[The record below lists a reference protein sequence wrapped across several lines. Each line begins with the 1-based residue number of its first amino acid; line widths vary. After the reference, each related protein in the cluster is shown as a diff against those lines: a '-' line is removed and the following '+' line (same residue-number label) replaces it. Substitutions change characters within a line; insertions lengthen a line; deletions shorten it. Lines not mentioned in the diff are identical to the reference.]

1 LLKLLNKEVLME
13 IPKKTIADG
22 SPHIGNAVSTVRKS
36 TNEIIDYITYLENR
50 VHRLEDLVSAI
61 CKNIEVQ

>member
-1 LLKLLNKEVLME
+1 ME